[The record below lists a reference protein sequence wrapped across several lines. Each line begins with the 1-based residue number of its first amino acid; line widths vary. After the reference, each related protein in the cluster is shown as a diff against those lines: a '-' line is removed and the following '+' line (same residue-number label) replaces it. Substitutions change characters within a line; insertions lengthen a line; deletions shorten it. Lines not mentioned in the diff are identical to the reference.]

1 MFKLPSHSNLLTID
15 ILYNSAFANTYISND
30 DTSIL
35 TTYKNTIDKKKYKSH
50 WDKFKKLS
58 NPYEFIHISK
68 KKYNHNLSIAKYN
81 PLSRSY
87 FKLWEMIHKFKLLE
101 NLKNTSIK
109 TAHVA
114 EGPGGFM
121 ECLVNYRNA
130 FKNEKVFDDV
140 NGITLKSNTKYI
152 PGWNKARSLIK
163 KNNIYI
169 SYGKDGTGNI
179 YNIDNIIHF
188 SKKIGTRKCDL
199 ITSDGGFDF
208 SNDFNHQ
215 EQLAYR
221 LIFCELVITISNQKL
236 GGHSVIKIFD
246 MYTKLTVKL
255 IYLITVLYE
264 EVYIY
269 KPLTSRPANS
279 EKYIIAKNFKGI
291 DETYLKTLYGIVRL
305 WSSIESNNLYI
316 TDLFSEDIPDSF
328 KTVLE
333 NYNKQFIEKQ
343 LFSIRCTLD
352 LIDNKP
358 SVKKYNS
365 IVKTQVSNAISWCND
380 YNIEINKHCRYLN
393 MSGK

>member
-1 MFKLPSHSNLLTID
+1 
-15 ILYNSAFANTYISND
+15 
-30 DTSIL
+30 
-35 TTYKNTIDKKKYKSH
+35 
-50 WDKFKKLS
+50 
-58 NPYEFIHISK
+58 
-68 KKYNHNLSIAKYN
+68 
-81 PLSRSY
+81 
-87 FKLWEMIHKFKLLE
+87 
-101 NLKNTSIK
+101 
-109 TAHVA
+109 
-114 EGPGGFM
+114 
-121 ECLVNYRNA
+121 
-130 FKNEKVFDDV
+130 
-140 NGITLKSNTKYI
+140 
-152 PGWNKARSLIK
+152 
-163 KNNIYI
+163 
-169 SYGKDGTGNI
+169 
-179 YNIDNIIHF
+179 
-188 SKKIGTRKCDL
+188 
-199 ITSDGGFDF
+199 
-208 SNDFNHQ
+208 
-215 EQLAYR
+215 
-221 LIFCELVITISNQKL
+221 
-236 GGHSVIKIFD
+236 

-305 WSSIESNNLYI
+305 WSSVESNNLYI

-343 LFSIRCTLD
+343 LFSIRCTLN

-380 YNIEINKHCRYLN
+380 YNIEINTQCRYLN